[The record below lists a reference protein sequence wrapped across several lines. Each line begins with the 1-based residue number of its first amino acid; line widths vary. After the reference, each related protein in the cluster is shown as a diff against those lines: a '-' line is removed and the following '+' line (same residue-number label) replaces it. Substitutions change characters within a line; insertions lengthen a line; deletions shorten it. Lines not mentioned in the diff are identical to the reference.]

1 MFDEINGMPLHPL
14 IIHAPV
20 FGIPLAFLL
29 AGLFA
34 FPRTRAWARWPL
46 LVTVLGATAATFA
59 AKESGE
65 ALAARMGIQPGNP
78 VGDLIVQHEA
88 LADQLFYIMLGYAVI
103 TVATVFL
110 VTPRVAVP
118 GDTASATRSSRGPL
132 GVVLLILLL
141 LVGLVALVWVARVGD
156 IGARAVWNPNSPGLI
171 PF

>member
-1 MFDEINGMPLHPL
+1 MFDQINGMPLHPL
-14 IIHAPV
+14 LIHAPV
-20 FGIPLAFLL
+20 LGIPLAFLL

-46 LVTVLGATAATFA
+46 AVTVVGATAATFA

-78 VGDLIVQHEA
+78 VGDLIHQHEV

-103 TVATVFL
+103 ALLTVFL

-118 GDTASATRSSRGPL
+118 GDPASVKRSSRGPL
-132 GVVLLILLL
+132 GVVLLVLLL
-141 LVGLVALVWVARVGD
+141 TVGAVATVWVIRVGD
-156 IGARAVWNPNSPGLI
+156 IGARAVWNPNSAGLF